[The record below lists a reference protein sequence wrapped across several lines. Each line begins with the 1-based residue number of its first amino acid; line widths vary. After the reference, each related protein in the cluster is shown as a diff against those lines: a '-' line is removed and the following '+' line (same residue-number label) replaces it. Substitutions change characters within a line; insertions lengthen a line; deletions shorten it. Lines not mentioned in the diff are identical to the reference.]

1 MATNMDLD
9 GYLLDA
15 ILNGSSW
22 TTGMT
27 QDFWQLIQS
36 ANVQNMSMHKQ
47 QAIVYLRDME
57 NAMTTSLIYSAV
69 FIIVLLTIAIPY
81 NIITVVIVCKNSR
94 FWTQINAILAL
105 NSAMQALSSVPVV
118 LFSSGVHFRAI
129 HTYTMESEDFRSNV
143 VNGVFLVMTTSIASS
158 VMW

>member
-1 MATNMDLD
+1 MATNKDLD
-9 GYLLDA
+9 CYFVDA

-22 TTGMT
+22 TSGMT
-27 QDFWQLIQS
+27 QEFWQLIHS

-47 QAIVYLRDME
+47 QAIEYLRDME
-57 NAMTTSLIYSAV
+57 NAMTTALISSAAFV
-69 FIIVLLTIAIPY
+69 IVLLAIAIPY

-118 LFSSGVHFRAI
+118 FFSSGGHFRAI
-129 HTYTMESEDFRSNV
+129 HTYTMESEDFRSIV
-143 VNGVFLVMTTSIASS
+143 VNGAFLFGTTSIASS

>member
-1 MATNMDLD
+1 MATNKDLD
-9 GYLLDA
+9 CYLVDA

-27 QDFWQLIQS
+27 QEFWQLIQS

-57 NAMTTSLIYSAV
+57 NAMATALISSAV
-69 FIIVLLTIAIPY
+69 LVIVLLTIAIPY

-105 NSAMQALSSVPVV
+105 NSAMQALSSIPVV
-118 LFSSGVHFRAI
+118 FGSSGGNFRAI
-129 HTYTMESEDFRSNV
+129 HTYTMESENSQKIV
-143 VNGVFLVMTTSIASS
+143 VNGVFLVITTSIASS